1 MDLARYVD
9 DFEIDLEEEDH
20 EGDGERRQ
28 RVAFNQRRKLP
39 MLVAQLHG
47 LGERASSSA
56 TRPTWVLPPEP
67 PVELDERATTWEAWC
82 CEAVHDIQG
91 WVNAGC
97 DVSEV
102 IQAIADL
109 ILARGIEAY
118 TRHGLEC
125 LESLREAA
133 PRGHGARP
141 PVGCGAWASTMEAEL
156 FYGCSGLAASHPPCE
171 GNAEGEEEDAAITG
185 EEEDDVMAL
194 PSIKVDKKWLKPVDR
209 RRRDRRRGRGE
220 LTRKARPTPKVASSG
235 RVTNEVRKLRPTAKK
250 CPFLR
255 KETPRLEERSGP
267 ARAREPP
274 PRRTWSIRLGKQ
286 GAGQRTCSGRACGI
300 WLGEEGRSQGGIWRC
315 LDRPRCGLTGS
326 RFRAHASAPHA
337 ERGS

>member
-1 MDLARYVD
+1 MGEVMNYLLHVVGSRPDPPYFLWFQNLLGDFEAILHEYDSRAGLPQVVGDDVQTWCRYVDQQAHREFMSIAHPRQQAELMDLARYVD

-118 TRHGLEC
+118 T
-125 LESLREAA
+125 
-133 PRGHGARP
+133 
-141 PVGCGAWASTMEAEL
+141 
-156 FYGCSGLAASHPPCE
+156 
-171 GNAEGEEEDAAITG
+171 
-185 EEEDDVMAL
+185 
-194 PSIKVDKKWLKPVDR
+194 
-209 RRRDRRRGRGE
+209 
-220 LTRKARPTPKVASSG
+220 PTPRPRVFGVATGSS
-235 RVTNEVRKLRPTAKK
+235 AKG
-250 CPFLR
+250 PR
-255 KETPRLEERSGP
+255 STPACRL
-267 ARAREPP
+267 
-274 PRRTWSIRLGKQ
+274 WRLGFHN
-286 GAGQRTCSGRACGI
+286 
-300 WLGEEGRSQGGIWRC
+300 GG
-315 LDRPRCGLTGS
+315 
-326 RFRAHASAPHA
+326 
-337 ERGS
+337 